1 MKNRFV
7 VAALSGLA
15 MTVAAHAGAQTTSA
29 AGEYANA
36 PDSLKINQ
44 LQVLGTHNSYAMPVD
59 PRVLALAAPG
69 FEKMVAALR
78 QLPAERRALFEEEHP
93 NPIGILEA
101 LNYAHPDLKTQLEE
115 GVRSLEIDVNPDP
128 KGGTF
133 SDPVAY
139 RMLRAQGVTDLL
151 PFDATGLDK
160 PGYKV
165 LHIPDVD
172 FRSHCPT
179 LTLCLRQIRDWS
191 DAHPRHGPLFIMLE
205 AKVDDAS
212 PLPNATR
219 TVPFDAKLFDDL
231 DTEILSV
238 LGRERLITPDDVRG
252 RHTTLNQAVR
262 AGDWPTLKA
271 ARGKIMFF
279 MITASG
285 PAGTLAYLDG
295 HPSLKGRV
303 AFLRAEPGED
313 HAAVLLMDNALV
325 RADDIRRYV
334 KEGYIIRSRSDIE
347 TYEAKVN
354 DMGRA
359 KAAFA
364 SGAQIVSTDFEH
376 PGNAYGTDYVVRLP
390 DGGPVRC
397 NPVLAPNC
405 KPTPTA
411 PPR

>member
-1 MKNRFV
+1 MMKHTV
-7 VAALSGLA
+7 MAAALAGLA
-15 MTVAAHAGAQTTSA
+15 MMAAAQAAPAADEMAGV
-29 AGEYANA
+29 
-36 PDSLKINQ
+36 PDTLKINQ
-44 LQVLGTHNSYAMPVD
+44 IQVLGTHNSYAMPAD

-69 FEKMVAALR
+69 FERMMSRL
-78 QLPAERRALFEEEHP
+78 QQMPPARRALFEEEHP
-93 NPIGILEA
+93 NGVNIQEA
-101 LNYAHPDLKTQLEE
+101 LNYDHPDLKTQLDS

-139 RMLRAQGVTDLL
+139 RMLRAQGVKDLL
-151 PFDATGLDK
+151 PFDSTDLDK

-179 LTLCLRQIRDWS
+179 LALCLRQIRDWS
-191 DAHPRHGPLFIMLE
+191 DAHPRHVPLFIMLE

-212 PLPNATR
+212 PLPNPTR

-231 DTEILSV
+231 DAEILSA
-238 LGRERLITPDDVRG
+238 LGRERLIMPDDVRG
-252 RHTTLNQAVR
+252 AYPTLNQAVK
-262 AGDWPTLKA
+262 AGNWPTLAA
-271 ARGKIMFF
+271 ARGKILFF

-285 PAGTLAYLDG
+285 PDGTLAYLDG

-303 AFLRAEPGED
+303 AFLRAQPGED

-325 RADDIRRYV
+325 RGEDIRRYV
-334 KEGYIIRSRSDIE
+334 REGYIIRTRSDIE

-354 DMGRA
+354 DLGRA

-390 DGGPVRC
+390 GGGPARC
-397 NPVLAPNC
+397 NPLLAPGCRPAGN
-405 KPTPTA
+405 
-411 PPR
+411 